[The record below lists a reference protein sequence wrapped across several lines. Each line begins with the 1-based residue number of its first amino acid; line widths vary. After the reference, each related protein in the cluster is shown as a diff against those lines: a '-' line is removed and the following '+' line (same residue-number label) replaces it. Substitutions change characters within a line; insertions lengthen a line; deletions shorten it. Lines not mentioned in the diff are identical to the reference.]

1 MNASD
6 VDIGDNARVSYTI
19 TSGDDGRFA
28 IDGVTGEV
36 KTTSTFDR
44 ETKSSYQVRSARL
57 EISSILNYFV
67 CCII

>member
-44 ETKSSYQVRSARL
+44 ETKSSYQV
-57 EISSILNYFV
+57 
-67 CCII
+67 